1 MRTIM
6 LRNEAERLNVP
17 LDAVKKTLARAISKG
32 EIQGIIDSQNEELIR
47 YELEELDGLSE
58 KLRSKRVRLRDLA
71 EEMNLKVEQSRLII
85 DKLMEE
91 GRIQGE
97 YASDG
102 SFVSQTIIKESIIDD
117 AEKNHIRILLHK

>member
-1 MRTIM
+1 M